1 MRWSSGSRNAR
12 IPRREPSGKR
22 ILRGWFNLGAQKT
35 FWKTLHD
42 KGKLVLR
49 RERFTSQDPVRRMY
63 VSCTLE
69 HLPDLL

>member
-22 ILRGWFNLGAQKT
+22 KLRGWFNLGAQKT

-49 RERFTSQDPVRRMY
+49 REIYKPGSSEKDVCVLY
-63 VSCTLE
+63 S
-69 HLPDLL
+69 